1 MCSYYVDNRNM
12 FEYTRVEVMKMASD
26 SFIHVRVDSG
36 EKQAA
41 EQVLEALGLNM
52 ATTIRPLLKQIAREK
67 RVPLSLS
74 LLPPANTYADALEAR
89 QARANSFIGRDA
101 DDVIADMERILEE
114 AEG

>member
-1 MCSYYVDNRNM
+1 
-12 FEYTRVEVMKMASD
+12 MASD

-41 EQVLEALGLNM
+41 EQVLDALGLNM
-52 ATTIRPLLKQIAREK
+52 ATTIRLLLKQIAREK

-74 LLPPANTYADALEAR
+74 LMPAANTYADALEAR
-89 QARANSFIGRDA
+89 KTRTNGFIGRNA
-101 DDVIADMERILEE
+101 DEVIAEMEHILEE

>member
-1 MCSYYVDNRNM
+1 
-12 FEYTRVEVMKMASD
+12 MASD
-26 SFIHVRVDSG
+26 SFIHVRVDSS

-52 ATTIRPLLKQIAREK
+52 ATTIRLLLKQIAREK

-74 LLPPANTYADALEAR
+74 LMPSANTYADALAAR
-89 QARANSFIGRDA
+89 QARANGLVGREA
-101 DDVIADMERILEE
+101 DEVIAEMEHILEE

>member
-1 MCSYYVDNRNM
+1 
-12 FEYTRVEVMKMASD
+12 MAID
-26 SFIHVRVDSG
+26 SFIHVRVDSS

-52 ATTIRPLLKQIAREK
+52 ATTIRLLLKQIAREK

-74 LLPPANTYADALEAR
+74 LMPSANTYADALAAR
-89 QARANSFIGRDA
+89 QARANGFVGREVDE
-101 DDVIADMERILEE
+101 VIAEMEHILEE

>member
-1 MCSYYVDNRNM
+1 
-12 FEYTRVEVMKMASD
+12 MKMASD

-41 EQVLEALGLNM
+41 EQVLDALGLNM
-52 ATTIRPLLKQIAREK
+52 ATTIRLLLKQIAREK

-74 LLPPANTYADALEAR
+74 LMPAANTYADALEAK
-89 QARANSFIGRDA
+89 QARANGFIGRDA
-101 DDVIADMERILEE
+101 DEVIAEMEHILDE

>member
-1 MCSYYVDNRNM
+1 
-12 FEYTRVEVMKMASD
+12 MASD
-26 SFIHVRVDSG
+26 SFIHVRVDSS

-52 ATTIRPLLKQIAREK
+52 ATTIRLLLKQIAREK

-74 LLPPANTYADALEAR
+74 LMPSANTYADVLAAR
-89 QARANSFIGRDA
+89 QARANGFVGREA
-101 DDVIADMERILEE
+101 DEVIAEMEHILDE

>member
-1 MCSYYVDNRNM
+1 
-12 FEYTRVEVMKMASD
+12 MAP
-26 SFIHVRVDSG
+26 
-36 EKQAA
+36 
-41 EQVLEALGLNM
+41 
-52 ATTIRPLLKQIAREK
+52 TIRLLLKQIAREK

>member
-1 MCSYYVDNRNM
+1 
-12 FEYTRVEVMKMASD
+12 MASD
-26 SFIHVRVDSG
+26 SFIHVRVDSS

-52 ATTIRPLLKQIAREK
+52 ATTIRLLLKQIAREK

-74 LLPPANTYADALEAR
+74 LMPSANTYADVLAAR
-89 QARANSFIGRDA
+89 QARANGFVGREA
-101 DDVIADMERILEE
+101 DEVIAEMEHILEE